1 MAGRGLLNLTLD
13 EIIKQQNLDKRFQ
26 SPLNRTGGRRNFSR
40 NLSTSL
46 SNRLSRGVG
55 RGGFAANPDIRRNQ
69 NFSRLSLQGKP
80 NKPIYSRL
88 TRNKPPLRSN
98 NAVQRGISTKSLKTR
113 NAEEFHPVRIN
124 NGAIVKGLRSD
135 QLLLQ
140 KISQAKSKHLQD
152 KIEKVRALQAK
163 RANSGEEGE
172 KQLEEDPTYDPDD
185 ILCYLLNH
193 PSSSSSSS
201 SSSEEDYSPPP
212 STSRR
217 VSSSEAAP
225 KDPLY
230 SVLRIGAER
239 PTAS

>member
-1 MAGRGLLNLTLD
+1 MYI
-13 EIIKQQNLDKRFQ
+13 EQQNLDKRFE
-26 SPLNRTGGRRNFSR
+26 SPLNRRGGRRNFSR

-55 RGGFAANPDIRRNQ
+55 RGGFVANPDTRRNQ

-163 RANSGEEGE
+163 RAKIVERKERNSWRSPSKVLMDIDHG
-172 KQLEEDPTYDPDD
+172 LTVSFPNEDIRKKP
-185 ILCYLLNH
+185 
-193 PSSSSSSS
+193 
-201 SSSEEDYSPPP
+201 
-212 STSRR
+212 RM
-217 VSSSEAAP
+217 
-225 KDPLY
+225 
-230 SVLRIGAER
+230 
-239 PTAS
+239 